1 MNIMD
6 IYFAPSKV
14 FAALKE
20 KPQWVTPFIIVLV
33 VVALTA
39 ALTVNFSRDEIM
51 TRQEEAM
58 REQGR
63 SEEEIERAMQ
73 FTSGPV
79 IFLGSA
85 ISATI
90 FTAVLML
97 LFALIVNLF
106 VPLFGGESGF
116 KTIFSVICFSSL
128 VVVPS
133 AILKLILIAITK
145 SPYVTT
151 SLALLAPGLAKD
163 TFVYKLFAGFDFFII
178 WEMILVAFGIN
189 ITNGIAKKNA
199 YVLVFVIWIISI
211 FVGVGLSS
219 IFGRGM

>member
-1 MNIMD
+1 MNILD

-51 TRQEEAM
+51 ARQEERM

-97 LFALIVNLF
+97 LFGLIVNLF

-128 VVVPS
+128 VLVPS
-133 AILKLILIAITK
+133 AILKLILIAITR

-163 TFVYKLFAGFDFFII
+163 TFVYKLLAGFDFFII
-178 WEMILVAFGIN
+178 WEMILVALGIN

-211 FVGVGLSS
+211 FVGVGISS

>member
-6 IYFAPSKV
+6 IYFAPSKI
-14 FAALKE
+14 FTALKE
-20 KPQWVTPFIIVLV
+20 KPQWVIPLIIVLV

-51 TRQEEAM
+51 ARQEEAL

-63 SEEEIERAMQ
+63 SEEEIERAME
-73 FTSGPV
+73 FTSGPI
-79 IFLGSA
+79 IFIGSA
-85 ISATI
+85 LSATI

-97 LFALIVNLF
+97 LFALFVNLF
-106 VPLFGGESGF
+106 IPLFGGESGF
-116 KTIFSVICFSSL
+116 KTVFSVICFSSL
-128 VVVPS
+128 VIIPA
-133 AILKLILIAITK
+133 AILKLVLIAITK

-163 TFVYKLFAGFDFFII
+163 SFVYKLLAGFDFFVF
-178 WEMILVAFGIN
+178 WEMILVALGVN
-189 ITNGIAKKNA
+189 ITNSIAKKNA
-199 YVLVFVIWIISI
+199 YVLVFAIWIISI